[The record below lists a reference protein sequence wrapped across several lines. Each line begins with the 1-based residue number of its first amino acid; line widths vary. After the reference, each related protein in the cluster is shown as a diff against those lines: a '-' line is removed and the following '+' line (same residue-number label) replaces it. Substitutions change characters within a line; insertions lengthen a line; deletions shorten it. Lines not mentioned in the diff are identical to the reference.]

1 MVGGRRTRHSH
12 RPTAPA
18 STTSGAASTSTST
31 SGHRRRSQICSAQ
44 HWRKQSTPH
53 QGL

>member
-12 RPTAPA
+12 RPTALA
-18 STTSGAASTSTST
+18 STTSGAASTSA